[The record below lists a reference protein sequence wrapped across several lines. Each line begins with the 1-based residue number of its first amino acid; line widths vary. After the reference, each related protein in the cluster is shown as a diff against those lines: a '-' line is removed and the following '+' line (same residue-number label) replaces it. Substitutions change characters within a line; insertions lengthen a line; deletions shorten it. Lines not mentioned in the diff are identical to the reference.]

1 MTVFRRERGQ
11 AYTLEAVVAGT
22 ILLATLVFA
31 SQAAAVTPLTASTSS
46 QHIENQERAVT
57 EGTLASAEENES
69 LVSTLLFYNVT
80 EGAYYE
86 TDFNR
91 QYAEAPPT
99 RFGDTLESVFRDRG
113 IAFNVQL
120 SYLAGDADERQQRR
134 LVYMG
139 APTDSAVS
147 ASRVVTLYDTDET
160 TEPNGSVEGS
170 TDRTLANVTN
180 TSGDDFYMADVS
192 KGPVYNVV
200 EVEVTVWRM

>member
-1 MTVFRRERGQ
+1 MVTVRGQ

-46 QHIENQERAVT
+46 QHIENQERAVA
-57 EGTLASAEENES
+57 EGTLASATENES
-69 LVSTLLFYNVT
+69 LVSTLLFYNVSEDT
-80 EGAYYE
+80 YYE
-86 TDFNR
+86 TDFNQ

-113 IAFNVQL
+113 VAFNVQL
-120 SYLAGDADERQQRR
+120 SYLVGGEERNQRR

-147 ASRVVTLYDTDET
+147 ASRVVTLYDTDEV

-170 TDRTLANVTN
+170 TGRTLANVTS
-180 TSGDDFYMADVS
+180 TGGDSFYIDDVS
-192 KGPVYNVV
+192 QGPVYNLV